1 MAKRKTTLIVA
12 TVVSHF
18 FALLAIVLVIL
29 RRRRS
34 AGLFET
40 VVDSLVPLKYWKLR
54 SATEK
59 FLENLADGAFG
70 YAFKGTLPNSTAIAI
85 SNSKV

>member
-12 TVVSHF
+12 AEVSLF

-40 VVDSLVPLKYWKLR
+40 VIDSWVPLKYWKLR
-54 SATEK
+54 SATKK
-59 FLENLADGAFG
+59 FSKNLGDGAFG
-70 YAFKGTLPNSTAIAI
+70 YAFKGILPNSTAIAI
-85 SNSKV
+85 K